1 MRFLFLL
8 LSLFCF
14 QSAKSQTFEYPKLT
28 VQGNTIAKL
37 IPNNWMAI
45 DTIYGDL
52 NNDRLEDLVLVLE
65 FKDAIHEVRAY
76 GDSDTE
82 IIKEFQKPRIL
93 AIYFKNAQ
101 HQYVFALQNNN
112 FILRAKEGGVYG
124 DPYQGISI
132 ANNTLN
138 LNFVGGSNWRWK
150 LDYHFKYQR
159 HDWILVAAKNRYY
172 HNTSGELDEKNYD
185 FITKKVSATS
195 GNFKEDNANQ
205 TVVEELHFTQLKTF
219 STFKKPWTWEI
230 MKDNFL

>member
-1 MRFLFLL
+1 MRFLFLI

-14 QSAKSQTFEYPKLT
+14 QSAKSQTFEYPKLIT
-28 VQGNTIAKL
+28 QGNTIAKL

-52 NNDRLEDLVLVLE
+52 NHDKLEDLVLVLE

-76 GDSDTE
+76 GDADTE

-150 LDYHFKYQR
+150 LDYHFRYES

-172 HNTSGELDEKNYD
+172 HNTSGELDEKDYN
-185 FITKKVSATS
+185 FITKRVSETS

-205 TVVEELHFTQLKTF
+205 TVVKELNFTQFKTF

-230 MKDNFL
+230 MKDSFL